1 MEHLLEDPSFWVA
14 VAFVIAIAIV
24 GKPLSSMVLSALD
37 RRSSEIARRLDEAN
51 ALNEEAKELLSSYRR
66 KHREA
71 EAEIAA
77 IMARAHEEAETLK
90 RNASRELQ
98 TRLAQRRQAAQERIR
113 QAEADAVNQVRA
125 AAVDLALG
133 ATAQLIHARL
143 DDGEQA
149 RLVDEA
155 IDELD
160 QRLA

>member
-1 MEHLLEDPSFWVA
+1 MEHLFEDPSFWVA

-24 GKPLSSMVLSALD
+24 AKPLSSMIVSALD
-37 RRSSEIARRLDEAN
+37 RRSGEIARRLDEAN

-71 EAEIAA
+71 EAEIAE

-90 RNASRELQ
+90 RNAARELQ
-98 TRLAQRRQAAQERIR
+98 ARLAQRRQAAQERIR
-113 QAEADAVNQVRA
+113 QAEADAVNQVRE

-133 ATAQLIHARL
+133 ATARLIHAQL
-143 DDGEQA
+143 DDSEQA

>member
-1 MEHLLEDPSFWVA
+1 MEHLFEDPSFWVA
-14 VAFVIAIAIV
+14 VAFVIAVAIAA
-24 GKPLSSMVLSALD
+24 KPLSSMIISALD
-37 RRSSEIARRLDEAN
+37 RRSGEIARRLDEAN

-71 EAEIAA
+71 EAEIAD

-98 TRLAQRRQAAQERIR
+98 ARLAQRRQAAQERIR
-113 QAEADAVNQVRA
+113 QAEADAVNQVRE

-133 ATAQLIHARL
+133 ATARLIRTRL
-143 DDGEQA
+143 DDSEQA
-149 RLVDEA
+149 RLVGEA

>member
-1 MEHLLEDPSFWVA
+1 MVQLFEDPAFWVA
-14 VAFVIAIAIV
+14 VAFVIAVAIAA
-24 GKPLSSMVLSALD
+24 KPLSSMIITALD
-37 RRSSEIARRLDEAN
+37 RRSGEIARKLDEAN

-71 EAEIAA
+71 EAEIAD
-77 IMARAHEEAETLK
+77 IMARAREEAETLK

-98 TRLAQRRQAAQERIR
+98 AKLAQRRQAAQERIR
-113 QAEADAVNQVRA
+113 QAEADAVNDVRE

-133 ATAQLIHARL
+133 ATARLIQTRL
-143 DDGEQA
+143 DDSEQS
-149 RLVDEA
+149 RLVGEA

>member
-1 MEHLLEDPSFWVA
+1 MVQLFEDPAFWVA
-14 VAFVIAIAIV
+14 VAFVIAVAIAA
-24 GKPLSSMVLSALD
+24 KPLSSMIITALD
-37 RRSSEIARRLDEAN
+37 RRSGEIARKLDEAN

-71 EAEIAA
+71 EAEIAD

-90 RNASRELQ
+90 RNASSELQ
-98 TRLAQRRQAAQERIR
+98 ARLAQRRQAAHERIR
-113 QAEADAVNQVRA
+113 QAEADAVKQVRE

-133 ATAQLIHARL
+133 ATARLIRTRL
-143 DDGEQA
+143 DDSEQA
-149 RLVDEA
+149 RLVGEA

>member
-1 MEHLLEDPSFWVA
+1 MEHLFEDPSFWVA
-14 VAFVIAIAIV
+14 VAFVVAVAIAAR
-24 GKPLSSMVLSALD
+24 PLSSWIISALD
-37 RRSSEIARRLDEAN
+37 RRSGEIARRLDEAN
-51 ALNEEAKELLSSYRR
+51 ALNEEARELLSSYRR

-71 EAEIAA
+71 EAEIAD

-98 TRLAQRRQAAQERIR
+98 ARLAQRRQAAQERIR
-113 QAEADAVNQVRA
+113 QAEADAVNQVRE

-133 ATAQLIHARL
+133 ATARLIHARL
-143 DDGEQA
+143 DDSEQS
-149 RLVDEA
+149 RLVGEA